1 MKRMGF
7 ATCAMVIACIRLALP
22 AMAQPTNYT
31 QGFDDVPGI
40 FSTGGWV
47 FENLSNPPPGS
58 TSPTGFWSQGIFAQ
72 FGDNAQAG
80 AANSFITATF
90 ESGLTTGSSVSDWLL
105 TPELTFE
112 NGSVISFYTEQS
124 HLITT
129 FPNRLQVRLS
139 LNGGSTDVGTQPTGV
154 GSIQP
159 SFGDFT
165 TLLADINPTYQNPP
179 TAGAYPTTWTQES
192 FTISGLSAPTTGR
205 IGFLYLLTNNAVQG
219 SEIGIDTFVLVPEP
233 PQFALLAVSGLALVL
248 IRLGRARTSASSVE
262 PLRPSRGA

>member
-1 MKRMGF
+1 MMKRTGF
-7 ATCAMVIACIRLALP
+7 AACAMSIAFIFGALP
-22 AMAQPTNYT
+22 ATAQPTNYT

-58 TSPTGFWSQGIFAQ
+58 TAPDGFWAQGTAG
-72 FGDNAQAG
+72 FGDNGQAG
-80 AANSFITATF
+80 GANSFITATF
-90 ESGLTTGSSVSDWLL
+90 ESGLTTGSAVSDWLL

-112 NGSVISFYTEQS
+112 NGSVISFYTEQN
-124 HLITT
+124 HPAPGTPL

-139 LNGGSTDVGTQPTGV
+139 LNGGSTDVGTQPTGT
-154 GSIQP
+154 GSVQP

-165 TLLADINPTYQNPP
+165 MLLADINPTYQNPP

-219 SEIGIDTFVLVPEP
+219 TQIGIDSFALATVPEP
-233 PQFALLAVSGLALVL
+233 PQVALLAVAGLAFVL
-248 IRLGRARTSASSVE
+248 ISLRR
-262 PLRPSRGA
+262 LRPTGILTV

>member
-1 MKRMGF
+1 MKRIGF
-7 ATCAMVIACIRLALP
+7 AACPFCIAFIWLALP
-22 AMAQPTNYT
+22 ATAQPTNYT

-58 TSPTGFWSQGIFAQ
+58 SSPTGFWAQGVPAE

-90 ESGLTTGSSVSDWLL
+90 ESGLTSGSAVSDWLL

-112 NGSVISFYTEQS
+112 NGSVVSFYTEQG
-124 HLITT
+124 HLNTT
-129 FPNRLQVRLS
+129 DPNRLQVRLS

-165 TLLADINPTYQNPP
+165 TLLADINPTYLNPP
-179 TAGAYPTTWTQES
+179 TAGAYPTTWTEES

-205 IGFLYLLTNNAVQG
+205 IGFLYLLTNNTVQG
-219 SEIGIDTFVLVPEP
+219 SEIGIDSFVLVPEP
-233 PQFALLAVSGLALVL
+233 PQAALLTVGGLAILVVTF
-248 IRLGRARTSASSVE
+248 RR
-262 PLRPSRGA
+262 LRPA